1 MIVQSFFFFHPV
13 FFCFMHSIGIL
24 NGALGSV
31 CLFMRVYDG
40 SIHIVFGYCLAVFF
54 VYYEGM

>member
-40 SIHIVFGYCLAVFF
+40 SIYVVFLLAFGGF
-54 VYYEGM
+54 CIL